1 MMMPLHGITRL
12 LGSLFYADKQL
23 TASEL
28 KRVAKPNA
36 QALIYDNAVVLEPF
50 IKSHQLVPDN
60 QGIDYDHY
68 LCLACCLGFSSDP
81 ATIERISF
89 PGPAKHRIHLLLSEA
104 ALYQAYKKRYKNN
117 SLEVRLL
124 QDLEQSNTHYEV
136 QADIFYSQY
145 TL

>member
-1 MMMPLHGITRL
+1 MMPLHGITRL

-23 TASEL
+23 TAAEL

-36 QALIYDNAVVLEPF
+36 QALIYDFAVVFEPF
-50 IKSHQLVPDN
+50 IKSHQLVLDN
-60 QGIDYDHY
+60 QGNDYDHY
-68 LCLACCLGFSSDP
+68 CNLAGTEGFSSDP
-81 ATIERISF
+81 ATTERISF
-89 PGPAKHRIHLLLSEA
+89 PVTAKQLMHLLLSEA